1 MTSIKE
7 KYEVKSIDSF
17 LTYDWLLHKHYAKRL
32 CSISYSFGLFDNQNI
47 LNGVLTIGKPASHS
61 LCIGICGIEN
71 QDFVYELNRLVI
83 NDNLEK
89 NVASF
94 FIGSVLKLL
103 PKMILVSYADSKQ
116 NHHGYVY
123 QATNWIYTGKTKE
136 RTDIG
141 LDDNTHSRHYKK
153 GIDTKANR
161 KFRSSKHRYCIFIG
175 SKQDKKHFIKSLK
188 YQVEPYPK
196 GSNLKYDA
204 SYQPLIQTQLF

>member
-1 MTSIKE
+1 MSIKE
-7 KYEVKSIDSF
+7 KYLIKSIDPF

-32 CSISYSFGLFDNQNI
+32 CSISYSFGLFDSENI

-61 LCIGICGIEN
+61 LCIGICGIKN
-71 QDFVYELNRLVI
+71 KDFVYELNRLVI

-89 NVASF
+89 NIASY
-94 FIGSVLKLL
+94 FISNVLKLL

-161 KFRSSKHRYCIFIG
+161 KFRSSKHRYCFFIG
-175 SKQDKKHFIKSLK
+175 SKQDKKEFIKSLK
-188 YQVEPYPK
+188 YNIEPYPK
-196 GSNLKYDA
+196 GHNKRYDA
-204 SYQPLIQTQLF
+204 SYQPVIQTTLF

>member
-1 MTSIKE
+1 MSIKE
-7 KYEVKSIDSF
+7 KYCVKSIDSF
-17 LTYDWLLHKHYAKRL
+17 LTHEWLLNKHYAKRL
-32 CSISYSFGLFDNQNI
+32 CSISYSFGLFDNKNI

-71 QDFVYELNRLVI
+71 EEYVYELNRLVI

-89 NVASF
+89 NIASF
-94 FIGSVLKLL
+94 FISSSIKYL
-103 PKMILVSYADSKQ
+103 PKMIIVSYADSHQ

-141 LDDNTHSRHYKK
+141 FDDNSHSRHYQK
-153 GIDTKANR
+153 GIDTKLNR

-175 SKQDKKHFIKSLK
+175 SKQDKKQFIKSLK
-188 YQVEPYPK
+188 YQIHPYPK
-196 GSNLKYDA
+196 GNNQRYDS
-204 SYQPLIQTQLF
+204 SYQPLIQTSLF

>member
-1 MTSIKE
+1 MSIKE
-7 KYEVKSIDSF
+7 KYCVKSIDSF
-17 LTYDWLLHKHYAKRL
+17 LTHEWLLNKHYAKRL
-32 CSISYSFGLFDNQNI
+32 CSISYSFGLFDNKNI

-71 QDFVYELNRLVI
+71 EEYVYELNRLVI

-89 NVASF
+89 NIASF
-94 FIGSVLKLL
+94 FISSSIKYL
-103 PKMILVSYADSKQ
+103 PKMIIVSYADSHQ

-141 LDDNTHSRHYKK
+141 FDDNSHSRHYQK
-153 GIDTKANR
+153 GIDTKLNR

-175 SKQDKKHFIKSLK
+175 SKQDKKQFIKSLK
-188 YQVEPYPK
+188 YQIHPYPK
-196 GSNLKYDA
+196 GDNQRYDS
-204 SYQPLIQTQLF
+204 SYQPSIQTSLF